1 MAWVCLKNVKQ
12 AHIGRGVQFRFP
24 ATWPFEDVM
33 EFTTLECSFAESGW
47 AFIASSGYHS
57 CRVELVLPL
66 EAMTTALGSATMI
79 DTQWLIKNWRKWVYD
94 VSPANVMVNL
104 KGRGKPKLPVALK

>member
-1 MAWVCLKNVKQ
+1 MAWLRLKDVKQ
-12 AHIGRGVQFRFP
+12 THIDRGVQFRFP

-47 AFIASSGYHS
+47 AFIATSGYHS

-66 EAMTTALGSATMI
+66 ESVSVTDGSAPMI

-94 VSPANVMVNL
+94 VSPAKVMVNL
-104 KGRGKPKLPVALK
+104 KGRGKPKLPVAVK